1 MLYLTD
7 VYLNSSFI
15 LTRFLFCH
23 YTIDNKGLLAGDV
36 IVVVLAAGLCE
47 AVEEVEDKVR
57 RCRLKILMLIW
68 KSIIKRLCS

>member
-7 VYLNSSFI
+7 VYLNSSLI
-15 LTRFLFCH
+15 LKGFLFCH

-36 IVVVLAAGLCE
+36 IVAVVAVGLCE
-47 AVEEVEDKVR
+47 AVEEAEDKVR

-68 KSIIKRLCS
+68 KSIIKRQCS